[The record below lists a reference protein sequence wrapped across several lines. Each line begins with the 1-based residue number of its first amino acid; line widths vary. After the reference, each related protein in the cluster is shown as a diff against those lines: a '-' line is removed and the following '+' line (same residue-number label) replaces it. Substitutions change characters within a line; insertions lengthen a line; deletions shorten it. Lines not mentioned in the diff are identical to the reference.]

1 MEFNSKV
8 APIVD
13 RPTETY
19 EQRRLRELVTEIEQ
33 LDARLNANVRMQ
45 VEFHTKHPDS
55 RVAIVNGRLH
65 FRLCHP
71 EMDPEPELAQL
82 EKDHGELLA
91 AWNRSLGEY
100 SRLKAATK

>member
-1 MEFNSKV
+1 MESINKA
-8 APIVD
+8 APIMD
-13 RPTETY
+13 GPAEPY
-19 EQRRLRELVTEIEQ
+19 EQRRIRELLAEIEQ
-33 LDARLNANVRMQ
+33 LDARLKANVRMQ
-45 VEFHTKHPDS
+45 IERRTKHADS

-65 FRLCHP
+65 FRLCHR